1 MPFSRDLCLSVAI
14 RPLDES
20 AGHYAV
26 WILHAP
32 FPGGYVHSDRP
43 WTAPLNHT
51 WRSWQ
56 EMFSTLVTDLPDLG
70 LSESLPTFS
79 MDGSAMSYSSRL
91 MQELGMQLWH
101 WIFDGSIKSSLDH
114 SQGIATGLGKPL
126 RVRLDIRDPHLI
138 NLPWEIMQGE
148 PGIQAMSL
156 NPNILFSRTTTAVEI
171 LPRLRPEQ
179 ALNVLLV
186 LGEDGSDSAEDAPFS
201 GPEALISATKLKLE
215 QEAQSLVKALER
227 STGANL
233 NQRGFTPLASCSVDT
248 LVQPT
253 PAALAAQLERGSYN
267 VFFYAG
273 HGLPGPDGGVLYLR
287 PDAHISGKELAQA
300 LTRCQIKLAV
310 FNACWG
316 AQSDQDSHQ
325 RPIPRSSLA
334 EVLVHHGVPSALAMR
349 DTIADE
355 EALSFISAFAQA
367 LVERMPIDRAI
378 AIARQQLL
386 TLYKFNQ
393 PAWTLPVLYMHPEF
407 DGELIRPMGNG
418 VTEIPDHSSTW
429 LGRKAPA
436 ACLRLLERPSQQWAI
451 LAGMMRVGTWD
462 GNDLVLQ
469 GAGISRKHAEI
480 FYRDS
485 VVDEITKPSYYL
497 RDFSR
502 YGTLVLG
509 QEGWQRVHH
518 REIPL
523 SSATQLKFG
532 SHRCQTLEFVLEDS
546 SNSETIHELGG

>member
-1 MPFSRDLCLSVAI
+1 MPFSRDLCLSLAI

-26 WILHAP
+26 WVLHAP

-43 WTAPLNHT
+43 WTASLNQT

-56 EMFSTLVTDLPDLG
+56 EMFSSIVTDLP
-70 LSESLPTFS
+70 EP
-79 MDGSAMSYSSRL
+79 GSGEDIPAISITGSSMSYSSRV
-91 MQELGMQLWH
+91 MQELGIQLWQ

-126 RVRLDIRDPHLI
+126 RVRLDIRDPHLV
-138 NLPWEIMQGE
+138 NLPWEIIQGE

-156 NPNILFSRTTTAVEI
+156 SPNILFSRTTTAVEP
-171 LPRLRPEQ
+171 LPQLRAEQ
-179 ALNVLLV
+179 SLNVLLV
-186 LGEDGSDSAEDAPFS
+186 LGQEGQEGDNEDRLSSSGSIASV
-201 GPEALISATKLKLE
+201 TTLKLE
-215 QEAQSLVKALER
+215 QEAHTLVKALER

-233 NQRGFTPLASCSVDT
+233 HQRGFTPIASCSVDT
-248 LVQPT
+248 LMQPT
-253 PAALAAQLERGSYN
+253 PAELAARLERGNYN
-267 VFFYAG
+267 MFFYAG
-273 HGLPGPDGGVLYLR
+273 HGMPGPDGGVLYLR
-287 PDAHISGKELAQA
+287 PDARINGTELAQV

-310 FNACWG
+310 VNACWG
-316 AQSDQDSHQ
+316 AQPDQDANQ
-325 RPIPRSSLA
+325 KPIPRSSLA
-334 EVLVHHGVPSALAMR
+334 EVLVHHGVPSVLAMR
-349 DTIADE
+349 DTIADQ
-355 EALSFISAFAQA
+355 EAISFVSAFAQA

-407 DGELIRPMGNG
+407 DGELIRPMGDG
-418 VTEIPDHSSTW
+418 VTEIPDNSSTW

-436 ACLRLLERPSQQWAI
+436 ACLRLVERPSQQWSI

-485 VVDEITKPSYYL
+485 IADEITRPSYYL

-509 QEGWQRVHH
+509 KEGWQRVHH

-523 SSATQLKFG
+523 SSTTQLKFG
-532 SHRCQTLEFVLEDS
+532 SHRCQTLEFVLED
-546 SNSETIHELGG
+546 

>member
-1 MPFSRDLCLSVAI
+1 MPFSRDLCLSIAI

-26 WILHAP
+26 WVLHAP

-43 WTAPLNHT
+43 WTTTLNQT

-56 EMFSTLVTDLPDLG
+56 EMFSSIVTNLPSPGPSGDTGPLI
-70 LSESLPTFS
+70 S
-79 MDGSAMSYSSRL
+79 DGSAMSYSSRI
-91 MQELGMQLWH
+91 MQELGIQLWQ
-101 WIFDGSIKSSLDH
+101 WLFDASVKSSLDH

-126 RVRLDIRDPHLI
+126 RVRLDVRDPQLI
-138 NLPWEIMQGE
+138 GLPWEIIQSE

-156 NPNILFSRTTTAVEI
+156 SPSILFSRTTTAVEP
-171 LPRLRPEQ
+171 LPQLRPEQ

-186 LGEDGSDSAEDAPFS
+186 LGQESHGDMPSSSSPLMTS
-201 GPEALISATKLKLE
+201 SSQLQLE
-215 QEAQSLVKALER
+215 QEAHALVKALER

-233 NQRGFTPLASCSVDT
+233 SQRGFTPLASCSVDT

-253 PAALAAQLERGSYN
+253 PAELATRLEKGQYN
-267 VFFYAG
+267 MFFYAG
-273 HGLPGPDGGVLYLR
+273 HGLPGPDGGLLYLR
-287 PDAHISGKELAQA
+287 PDARINGTELAQV

-316 AQSDQDSHQ
+316 AQPDQDTNQH
-325 RPIPRSSLA
+325 PISRSSLA
-334 EVLVHHGVPSALAMR
+334 EVLVHHGVPSVLAMR

-355 EALSFISAFAQA
+355 EALSFIGAFAQA

-407 DGELIRPMGNG
+407 DGELIRPMGDG
-418 VTEIPDHSSTW
+418 VTEIPDTSSTW
-429 LGRKAPA
+429 LGRKAPS
-436 ACLRLLERPSQQWAI
+436 ACLRLRERPSQQWSI

-485 VVDEITKPSYYL
+485 VLDEGSQPSYYL

-502 YGTLVLG
+502 YGTLVFSDD
-509 QEGWQRVHH
+509 GWQRVHH

-523 SSATQLKFG
+523 ASATQLKFG
-532 SHRCQTLEFVLEDS
+532 SHRCQTLEFILDD
-546 SNSETIHELGG
+546 

>member
-26 WILHAP
+26 WVLHAP

-43 WTAPLNHT
+43 WTTNLNYT

-56 EMFSTLVTDLPDLG
+56 EMFSTIVTDLPAFEPP
-70 LSESLPTFS
+70 ESFPSLN
-79 MDGSAMSYSSRL
+79 MEGSAMSYSSRI
-91 MQELGMQLWH
+91 MQELGIHLWQ

-114 SQGIATGLGKPL
+114 SQGIATGLSKPL
-126 RVRLDIRDPHLI
+126 RVRLDIRDPNLI

-156 NPNILFSRTTTAVEI
+156 SPNILFSRTTTAVDM
-171 LPRLRPEQ
+171 LPKLRPEQ
-179 ALNVLLV
+179 SLSVLLV
-186 LGEDGSDSAEDAPFS
+186 LGQDGHESPDSSYYAS
-201 GPEALISATKLKLE
+201 GGVASATKLKLE
-215 QEAQSLVKALER
+215 QEAHALIKALER

-253 PAALAAQLERGSYN
+253 PAELATRLERGTYN
-267 VFFYAG
+267 MFFYAG
-273 HGLPGPDGGVLYLR
+273 HGLPGPDGGLLYLR
-287 PDAHISGKELAQA
+287 PDARINGTELAQV

-316 AQSDQDSHQ
+316 AQPDQDVQ
-325 RPIPRSSLA
+325 QQPIPRSSLS
-334 EVLVHHGVPSALAMR
+334 EVLVHHGVPSVLAMR

-367 LVERMPIDRAI
+367 LVERMPIDRAV

-436 ACLRLLERPSQQWAI
+436 ACLRLLDSPSQQWAI

-485 VVDEITKPSYYL
+485 VVDEVSKPAYYL

-509 QEGWQRVHH
+509 EEGWQRVHH
-518 REIPL
+518 REISL
-523 SSATQLKFG
+523 SSSTQLKFG
-532 SHRCQTLEFVLEDS
+532 SHRCQTLEFFLES
-546 SNSETIHELGG
+546 SPDG

>member
-26 WILHAP
+26 WVLHAP

-43 WTAPLNHT
+43 WTVNLTHT

-56 EMFSTLVTDLPDLG
+56 EMFSTLMTDLPGLG
-70 LSESLPTFS
+70 PDTSLPSFS
-79 MDGSAMSYSSRL
+79 MDGSAMSYSSRI
-91 MQELGMQLWH
+91 MQELGIQLWQ
-101 WIFDGSIKSSLDH
+101 WVFDGSIKSSLDH

-126 RVRLDIRDPHLI
+126 RVRLDIRDPYLI
-138 NLPWEIMQGE
+138 SLPWEIMQGE

-156 NPNILFSRTTTAVEI
+156 SPNILFSRTTTAVEM

-179 ALNVLLV
+179 SLNVLLV
-186 LGEDGSDSAEDAPFS
+186 LGQDSYGDNESTSSS
-201 GPEALISATKLKLE
+201 GALMSATTLKLE
-215 QEAQSLVKALER
+215 QEAHTLVKALER
-227 STGANL
+227 STGASL

-253 PAALAAQLERGSYN
+253 PATLATRLERGNYN
-267 VFFYAG
+267 MFFYAG
-273 HGLPGPDGGVLYLR
+273 HGLPGPDGGVLHLR
-287 PDAHISGKELAQA
+287 EDAHINGTELAQV

-316 AQSDQDSHQ
+316 AQPDQDNQ
-325 RPIPRSSLA
+325 QKPISRSSLA
-334 EVLVHHGVPSALAMR
+334 EVLVHHGVPSVLAMR
-349 DTIADE
+349 DTISDQ
-355 EALSFISAFAQA
+355 EAISFISAFAQA
-367 LVERMPIDRAI
+367 LVERMPIDRAV

-393 PAWTLPVLYMHPEF
+393 PAWTLPVLYMHPDF

-418 VTEIPDHSSTW
+418 VTEIPDNSSTW

-485 VVDEITKPSYYL
+485 VVDEFTKPSYYL

-523 SSATQLKFG
+523 SSSTQLKFG
-532 SHRCQTLEFVLEDS
+532 SHRCQTLEFVLDGSSDS
-546 SNSETIHELGG
+546 

>member
-1 MPFSRDLCLSVAI
+1 MPFSRDLCLSLAI

-26 WILHAP
+26 WVLHAP

-43 WTAPLNHT
+43 WTVVLNQT

-56 EMFSTLVTDLPDLG
+56 EMFSTILTDLPEPGTNDAITPGSIDGLG
-70 LSESLPTFS
+70 
-79 MDGSAMSYSSRL
+79 MSYSSRI
-91 MQELGMQLWH
+91 MQELGLQLWQ
-101 WIFDGSIKSSLDH
+101 WIFNGSIKSSLDH

-156 NPNILFSRTTTAVEI
+156 SPNILFSRTTTAVEP

-179 ALNVLLV
+179 SLNVLLV
-186 LGEDGSDSAEDAPFS
+186 LGQDGSDEDMPTDIPTSS
-201 GPEALISATKLKLE
+201 GPSVVVSSTKLKLE
-215 QEAQSLVKALER
+215 QEANTLVKALER
-227 STGANL
+227 STGASL
-233 NQRGFTPLASCSVDT
+233 NQRGFTPLASCAVDT

-253 PAALAAQLERGSYN
+253 PAELAARLERGNYN
-267 VFFYAG
+267 MFFYAG
-273 HGLPGPDGGVLYLR
+273 HGLPASDGGALYLR
-287 PDAHISGKELAQA
+287 PDAHMSGTELAQV

-316 AQSDQDSHQ
+316 AQPDQTADQ
-325 RPIPRSSLA
+325 QPIPRSSLA
-334 EVLVHHGVPSALAMR
+334 EVLVHHGVPSVLAMR
-349 DTIADE
+349 DTISDE
-355 EALSFISAFAQA
+355 EALGFISAFAQA

-407 DGELIRPMGNG
+407 DGELIRPMGDG
-418 VTEIPDHSSTW
+418 VTEIPDNSPTW
-429 LGRKAPA
+429 LGRKAPS
-436 ACLRLLERPSQQWAI
+436 ACLRLLDRPSQRWPI

-485 VVDEITKPSYYL
+485 VVDEGTKPSYYL

-509 QEGWQRVHH
+509 KDGWQRVHH
-518 REIPL
+518 REIAL

-532 SHRCQTLEFVLEDS
+532 SHRCQTLEFVLES
-546 SNSETIHELGG
+546 

>member
-1 MPFSRDLCLSVAI
+1 MPFSRDLCLSLAI

-26 WILHAP
+26 WVLHAP

-43 WTAPLNHT
+43 WTAPLNQT

-56 EMFSTLVTDLPDLG
+56 EMFSSIVTDLPEPGAGDDMPG
-70 LSESLPTFS
+70 ITIN
-79 MDGSAMSYSSRL
+79 GAGMSYSSRI
-91 MQELGMQLWH
+91 MQELGIQLWQ

-126 RVRLDIRDPHLI
+126 RVRLDIRDPHLV
-138 NLPWEIMQGE
+138 NLPWEIIQGE

-156 NPNILFSRTTTAVEI
+156 SPNILFSRTTTSVEP
-171 LPRLRPEQ
+171 LPQLRPEQ
-179 ALNVLLV
+179 SLNVLLV
-186 LGEDGSDSAEDAPFS
+186 LGQEGYESPGEERISLS
-201 GPEALISATKLKLE
+201 GPVASATTLKLE
-215 QEAQSLVKALER
+215 QEAHTLVKALER

-233 NQRGFTPLASCSVDT
+233 NQRGFTPIASCSVDT

-253 PAALAAQLERGSYN
+253 PAELAARLERGNYN
-267 VFFYAG
+267 MFFYAG
-273 HGLPGPDGGVLYLR
+273 HGMPGPDGGVLYLR
-287 PDAHISGKELAQA
+287 PDSRINGTELAQV

-310 FNACWG
+310 VNACWG
-316 AQSDQDSHQ
+316 AQPDQDADQ
-325 RPIPRSSLA
+325 KPIPRSSLA
-334 EVLVHHGVPSALAMR
+334 EVLVHHGVPSVLAMR

-355 EALSFISAFAQA
+355 EALSFVSAFAQA

-407 DGELIRPMGNG
+407 DGELIRPLGDG
-418 VTEIPDHSSTW
+418 VTEIPDNSSTW

-436 ACLRLLERPSQQWAI
+436 ACLRLVDRPSQQWSI

-485 VVDEITKPSYYL
+485 IADEMTKPSYYL

-509 QEGWQRVHH
+509 TEGWQRVHH

-523 SSATQLKFG
+523 SSTTQLKFG
-532 SHRCQTLEFVLEDS
+532 SHRCQTLEFALED
-546 SNSETIHELGG
+546 